1 MKEIITVKT
10 ISVKKDDIFGNLNVV
25 LNYLTNI
32 KNKYKNGEIVTLE
45 EEWEGYEDNYFQI
58 VVRRKETD
66 REEKARLAKEESEWK
81 EAEEKRKRDFAEQK
95 RKAEIQNQID
105 KLKKQL

>member
-1 MKEIITVKT
+1 MKQIITVKT
-10 ISVKKDDIFGNLNVV
+10 IDVSKKDLFGNLNVV

-45 EEWEGYEDNYFQI
+45 EGWEGYEDNYFQI

-66 REEKARLAKEESEWK
+66 AEEKVRLEAEESEWRK
-81 EAEEKRKRDFAEQK
+81 SEIKRREDFAEQK
-95 RKAEIQNQID
+95 RKEGIQQQID
-105 KLKKQL
+105 NLKKQL